1 MVATAAAAARD
12 FHRQSGKL
20 QFASHLKAASRSKRR
35 KEEGSKVDS
44 VGTFTHDGREADRQR
59 DRQTDLSGFSFTKE
73 GRKERRRHG
82 RLIDASFCKLH
93 AVAVVV
99 VGEREREREREIGWL
114 PAPRAAP
121 RRAAAMHVY
130 VCRYDGHPFSPR
142 AFYLRETRSEIPTWT
157 LEVRKTNE

>member
-93 AVAVVV
+93 AVAEVV
-99 VGEREREREREIGWL
+99 VGEREGEGGKEEIGWF
-114 PAPRAAP
+114 AHTA
-121 RRAAAMHVY
+121 AAAMHVY
-130 VCRYDGHPFSPR
+130 VCRYDGHPFSPPVL
-142 AFYLRETRSEIPTWT
+142 FYLCGRPEAKFQVS
-157 LEVRKTNE
+157 N

>member
-1 MVATAAAAARD
+1 M
-12 FHRQSGKL
+12 
-20 QFASHLKAASRSKRR
+20 
-35 KEEGSKVDS
+35 DS

-99 VGEREREREREIGWL
+99 VGERERERERERDWL
-114 PAPRAAP
+114 VARPARRAAP
-121 RRAAAMHVY
+121 RRRHAC
-130 VCRYDGHPFSPR
+130 VCM
-142 AFYLRETRSEIPTWT
+142 
-157 LEVRKTNE
+157 

>member
-1 MVATAAAAARD
+1 MLIRRHCHPSIHLLCSVNLALAKEDSPAAASASAAPD

-44 VGTFTHDGREADRQR
+44 VGMFTHDGREADRQR

-93 AVAVVV
+93 AVAEVV
-99 VGEREREREREIGWL
+99 VGERERGRQRRDWL
-114 PAPRAAP
+114 VCPH
-121 RRAAAMHVY
+121 RRRRRRRRHAC
-130 VCRYDGHPFSPR
+130 VCM
-142 AFYLRETRSEIPTWT
+142 
-157 LEVRKTNE
+157 

>member
-99 VGEREREREREIGWL
+99 VGEREREREIGWL

-121 RRAAAMHVY
+121 RRRHAC
-130 VCRYDGHPFSPR
+130 VCM
-142 AFYLRETRSEIPTWT
+142 
-157 LEVRKTNE
+157 